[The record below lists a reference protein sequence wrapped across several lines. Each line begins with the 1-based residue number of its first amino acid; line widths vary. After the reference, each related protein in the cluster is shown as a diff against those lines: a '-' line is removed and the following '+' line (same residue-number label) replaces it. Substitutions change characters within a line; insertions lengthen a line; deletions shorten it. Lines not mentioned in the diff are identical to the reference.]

1 MTSVAFTS
9 ATTFLPGSSPSSSAL
24 SRVMRATMWLSPTCI
39 DTLAAASPLTTSV
52 MVPGSLLRVLSLIWF
67 LLVDR
72 QQAELYG
79 ASSGICGNALPP
91 SGLSLA
97 WARHRRAHRLEHCLH
112 SFLSAQVASP
122 FERAPGV
129 KVERQRERR
138 E

>member
-1 MTSVAFTS
+1 MRTLILSTSVNR
-9 ATTFLPGSSPSSSAL
+9 PGSRLQTPPIRLLSA
-24 SRVMRATMWLSPTCI
+24 RTR
-39 DTLAAASPLTTSV
+39 
-52 MVPGSLLRVLSLIWF
+52 
-67 LLVDR
+67 
-72 QQAELYG
+72 

-138 E
+138 EQAPSPLLANLPALSE